1 MNEGKDD
8 GLGESEAP
16 SAHLREAKAW
26 TGYGF
31 QQRTDGQTDEGAELQ
46 TRVDDLLML
55 LEAYRS
61 GAVTEN
67 HMS

>member
-1 MNEGKDD
+1 MRV
-8 GLGESEAP
+8 S
-16 SAHLREAKAW
+16 
-26 TGYGF
+26 
-31 QQRTDGQTDEGAELQ
+31 QTDEGAELQ